1 MEWRTL
7 KEQDLPALLA
17 FCRANEE
24 YYSYMEQRAEEESLR
39 EQLTMLPPNAATVQ
53 KHFVG
58 LWGNG
63 QLAAILDLIT
73 HWPREGVAYIGWF
86 MVAQELQRS
95 GLGCRL
101 MGEVCGRLKAHG
113 FRTVRLGCVENNLPG
128 LGFWQACD
136 FAPTGE
142 VVDHIRLLEKQL

>member
-39 EQLTMLPPNAATVQ
+39 EQLTMLPPKAAAVQ

>member
-1 MEWRTL
+1 MEWRAL

-24 YYSYMEQRAEEESLR
+24 YYSYIEQKPEEESLR
-39 EQLTMLPPNAATVQ
+39 EQLTILPPKAAAAQ

-58 LWGNG
+58 LWENG

-86 MVAQELQRS
+86 MVAQELHRS
-95 GLGCRL
+95 GLGRRL
-101 MGEVCGRLKAHG
+101 MCEVCGRLKEHG

-128 LGFWQACD
+128 LGFWQACG